1 MIKRS
6 RKAIKK
12 AALIIVDVQN
22 DFCPG
27 GSLAVPRGD
36 EVVAPLNDMVE
47 LFNKNGLPIFA
58 TRDWH
63 PKKTKHFKD
72 FGGIWP
78 PHCVQHTFGACFHD
92 GLRFI
97 GAEIITKGTGEDEDE
112 ASYSGFG
119 GVNYAGPNLEEL
131 LKSRNV
137 TDLYIGGLATDYCVK
152 QTVLDGLKLGFK
164 VYLLE
169 DAVRA
174 VNLKPTD
181 GAKAIKEMKKAGA
194 KVIKTKEAL
203 E

>member
-1 MIKRS
+1 MLKRMKKEVKRS
-6 RKAIKK
+6 
-12 AALIIVDVQN
+12 ALIIVDAQN
-22 DFCPG
+22 DFCHG

-36 EVVAPLNDMVE
+36 EVVAPLNSRAE
-47 LFNKNGLPIFA
+47 LFYAKGFPVFA

-63 PKKTKHFKD
+63 PEKTKHFKD
-72 FGGIWP
+72 FGGVWP

-92 GLRFI
+92 DLRFI
-97 GAEIITKGTGEDEDE
+97 GAEIISKGMTEDEDE
-112 ASYSGFG
+112 TSYSGFG
-119 GVNYAGPNLEEL
+119 GVNYAGQNLEEL